1 MAWKAARV
9 RTATSRPGSAGFTLI
24 ELLVGLAIIAAALAL
39 VLPNLPRLVPGAMVD
54 AAAAEAAANL
64 RAARAQ
70 AIRDNKVVT
79 ASVEGGRLQVSF
91 QPDGS
96 STGGK
101 LDLAVAGRA
110 RRVEVDALTGRIS
123 VVRP

>member
-1 MAWKAARV
+1 MA
-9 RTATSRPGSAGFTLI
+9 RTATSRLGSSGFTLI
-24 ELLVGLAIIAAALAL
+24 ELLVGLAIVAAALAL
-39 VLPNLPRLVPGAMVD
+39 VLPNLPRLVPGAMVES
-54 AAAAEAAANL
+54 AAAEAAAAL

-79 ASVEGGRLQVSF
+79 ASIEGGRLQVQF

-96 STGGK
+96 SSGGK
-101 LDLAVAGRA
+101 LDLAVAGRM
-110 RRVEVDALTGRIS
+110 RRVEVDALTGRIF